1 MHTTDSD
8 EVALTEAVRAII
20 KRAESERLACAIGKL
35 HPGKGWLRSPA
46 GALKIEGQPTPV
58 PLTQELAI
66 ALLLS

>member
-20 KRAESERLACAIGKL
+20 KRAESEHLACAVSKL